1 MQVRWSPEAFSDL
14 ARIVEHIRKHNRSA
28 ALAVAKTIYEG
39 VSGLKTFPRR
49 GRRGRV
55 DGTRELVL
63 PALPFVVIYRVTQNA
78 VEVARVLHGAQ
89 RWP

>member
-39 VSGLKTFPRR
+39 VS
-49 GRRGRV
+49 
-55 DGTRELVL
+55 
-63 PALPFVVIYRVTQNA
+63 
-78 VEVARVLHGAQ
+78 
-89 RWP
+89 